1 MLERKEIKAPICFP
15 TEALADKYLSDLLH
29 LFSSEIKLRII
40 VKDLVENKEFSWSMR
55 AYKMT
60 DFDSFRIVYHLRR

>member
-40 VKDLVENKEFSWSMR
+40 VKDLVENKEFS
-55 AYKMT
+55 
-60 DFDSFRIVYHLRR
+60 